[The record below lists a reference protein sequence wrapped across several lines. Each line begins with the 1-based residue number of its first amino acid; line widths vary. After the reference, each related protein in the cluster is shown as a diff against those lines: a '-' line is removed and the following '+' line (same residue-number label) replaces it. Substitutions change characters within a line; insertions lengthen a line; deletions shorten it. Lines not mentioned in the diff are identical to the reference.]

1 MRKIVSDG
9 IYPPLPTFFD
19 QREELAPVPLQQ
31 HVKWLMNSGIA
42 GYVVMGSNGEAVHLD
57 ESERGQVL
65 DTVRAASSSERA
77 LPIIA
82 GCSALSTRMTIKYC
96 HSAAE
101 HGADFALALPPV
113 YYRGRMNAQ
122 VLRQYFEAVADAS
135 PLPLVLYNMP
145 ANTAGV
151 DLDAD
156 AIITLAEHENIV
168 GVKDSSGN
176 VSKLAQVIAAVPAAF
191 KVFAGS
197 ADFLLPTL
205 AVGGVG
211 AVAALA
217 NIFPRQVCRIQ
228 TLFMEGKL
236 AEARALQAQLI
247 PINTVVTTG
256 YGVAGLKAALDAIGH
271 CGGLPRS
278 PLQALTEKELHQLQQ
293 VLSTVPLVTE
303 EE

>member
-1 MRKIVSDG
+1 MQKIVRDG

-19 QREELAPVPLQQ
+19 RREDLAPVLLQQ
-31 HVKWLMNSGIA
+31 HVKWLLHSGIA

-57 ESERGQVL
+57 EGEREQVL
-65 DTVRAASSSERA
+65 DSVREARGSEEA

-82 GCSALSTRMTIKYC
+82 GCSALSTRTTIRYC
-96 HSAAE
+96 QLAAK
-101 HGADFALALPPV
+101 HGADFALVLPPV
-113 YYRGRMNAQ
+113 YYRGRMNAHT
-122 VLRQYFEAVADAS
+122 LRHYFEAVADAS

-156 AIITLAEHENIV
+156 TIIALAAHENIV

-176 VSKLAQVIAAVPAAF
+176 VSKLAQVIASVPTSF

-205 AVGGVG
+205 AVGGAG

-217 NIFPRQVCRIQ
+217 NVFPRQVCRIQ
-228 TLFMEGKL
+228 SLFLAGKL
-236 AEARALQAQLI
+236 DEARALQAQLI

-256 YGVAGLKAALDAIGH
+256 YGVAGLKAALDAMGH
-271 CGGLPRS
+271 NGGLPRS
-278 PLQALTEKELHQLQQ
+278 PLQALTEKESHHLQQ
-293 VLSTVPLVTE
+293 VISTLPFVTE